1 MTLPLIYGAVFAA
14 VLLLAET
21 LLRLLARR
29 RRAATEINE
38 RMRRMREGQG
48 QEDIFQSL
56 LKDRA
61 ADGASAFEWLN
72 LRKLYRQSGLALNL
86 RQRVSYVLLIA
97 LVCLLVSILFTPLPW
112 LRLVI
117 VAGGTL
123 GIVILFL
130 FQARRRRRLK
140 FVMQMPDSIDIIV
153 RSISAGHPVNSAI
166 SLVAREM
173 PDPIGSEFGLL
184 SDQLTFG
191 SEIDEALISMVDR
204 VGVDELNLL
213 AVTMGVQKS
222 SGGNLTEI
230 LQNLSRMVRERAIMK
245 AKIKAVSAEGR
256 ITAMVM
262 AVFPFLLYLM
272 INALMPT
279 YFDPVWETGNGFY
292 IVLGTLAYMSIG
304 VIILYRLVKFDF

>member
-38 RMRRMREGQG
+38 RMRRMREGRG

-86 RQRVSYVLLIA
+86 RQRVTYVLLIA
-97 LVCLLVSILFTPLPW
+97 LVCLLVSIFFTPLPW

-117 VAGGTL
+117 VLGGTL
-123 GIVILFL
+123 GVIVVFL
-130 FQARRRRRLK
+130 FQARRRRRIK

-230 LQNLSRMVRERAIMK
+230 LQNLSKMVRERAIMK

-272 INALMPT
+272 LNTLVPT
-279 YFDPVWETGNGFY
+279 YFDSVWETGNGLY
-292 IVLGTLAYMSIG
+292 IVLGILAYMSIG